1 MMDALMR
8 IGFGLFGLAV
18 LIGIAWAFSN
28 NKKAVDW
35 KLVATGVG
43 LQIAFAA
50 FVLMTGWGSAIF
62 EGLGSVFVKLISF
75 TNEGSKMILGGFAD
89 QDKYGFIFIFH
100 ALPTVIFFAS
110 FMAVL
115 YHLGVMQW
123 IVKMM
128 AMAITKVMKV
138 SGAETTSVCAS
149 VFIGQTE
156 APLTVRPYIN
166 RMTESELLTMM
177 IGGMA
182 HIAGGVMAV
191 YIGML
196 AGTDVL
202 QQQMYAKHFLAA
214 SIMAAP
220 ATLLIAKILI
230 PETGT
235 PLTGGK
241 VALHVE
247 KESKNIIDAAAA
259 GASDGMKLA
268 INIAAMLLAFVAL
281 IAMINFIIG
290 WVGDWHIPGYQSL
303 NMMLN
308 HGAMGE
314 AQTVKL
320 NLGLILGYVLA
331 PIAWVIGI
339 EWNDSVIAGGLI
351 GQKVVLNEFI
361 AYLQLSQ
368 TPIGTGPGAIS
379 ENSRLILTY
388 ALCGFANF
396 ASIAIQ
402 IGGIGGLA
410 PERRGD
416 LARFGMRAV
425 LGGSIATLMTA
436 TIAGVLIHLR

>member
-1 MMDALMR
+1 MSEIL
-8 IGFGLFGLAV
+8 FGLFGLCC
-18 LIGIAWAFSN
+18 LLSIAWLFSN
-28 NKKAVDW
+28 NKRAVDW
-35 KLVATGVG
+35 KLVATGVV
-43 LQIAFAA
+43 LQIIFAA
-50 FVLMTGWGSAIF
+50 FVLRTDSGSALF
-62 EGLGSVFVKLISF
+62 EGLGKLFVTLINF
-75 TNEGSKMILGGFAD
+75 TTEGSKMILGGFAD
-89 QDKYGFIFIFH
+89 QDKYGFVFIFH

-123 IVKMM
+123 IVKIM
-128 AMAITKVMKV
+128 AMAITKVMRV

-156 APLTVRPYIN
+156 APLTVRPYISK
-166 RMTESELLTMM
+166 MTDSELLTMM

-182 HIAGGVMAV
+182 HIAGGVMAI

-196 AGTDVL
+196 AGTDPAL
-202 QQQMYAKHFLAA
+202 QQMYAKHFLAA

-230 PETGT
+230 PETGN
-235 PLTGGK
+235 PLTRG
-241 VALHVE
+241 VVSVHVE

-281 IAMINFIIG
+281 IAMLNAIMG
-290 WVGDWHIPGYQSL
+290 WIGDWHLGSYQSI

-308 HGAMGE
+308 QGLAVGA
-314 AQTVKL
+314 TPIKL

-339 EWNDSVIAGGLI
+339 EWNDTIIAGGLI
-351 GQKVVLNEFI
+351 GQKIVLNEFI
-361 AYLQLSQ
+361 AYLQLAQ
-368 TPIGTGPGAIS
+368 TPIGEGVGAIS
-379 ENSRLILTY
+379 EHSRLILTY

-402 IGGIGGLA
+402 IGGIGSLA
-410 PERRGD
+410 PDRRSD
-416 LARFGMRAV
+416 LARFGLRAV
-425 LGGSIATLMTA
+425 LGGTLATLMTA
-436 TIAGVLIHLR
+436 TIAGVLLQIG

>member
-1 MMDALMR
+1 MSQVL
-8 IGFGLFGLAV
+8 FGLFGLSV
-18 LIGIAWAFSN
+18 LLAIAWLFSD
-28 NKKAVDW
+28 NKKHVDW
-35 KLVATGVG
+35 KLVGTGVA

-50 FVLMTGWGSAIF
+50 FVLLTRTGSALF
-62 EGLGSVFVKLISF
+62 GGLGQVFVTLIGF
-75 TNEGSKMILGGFAD
+75 TNEGSRMILGGLVD
-89 QDKYGFIFIFH
+89 QDKYGFVFIFH

-110 FMAVL
+110 FMAIL
-115 YHLGVMQW
+115 YHLGVMQK
-123 IVKMM
+123 VVQAM
-128 AMAITKVMKV
+128 AWAITKLMRV

-156 APLTVRPYIN
+156 APLTVRPYIGK
-166 RMTESELLTMM
+166 MTNSELLTMM

-196 AGTDVL
+196 AGTDPAM
-202 QQQMYAKHFLAA
+202 QQFYAKHFLAA

-230 PETGT
+230 PEMGQ
-235 PLTGGK
+235 PLTGGTVK
-241 VALHVE
+241 VHVE
-247 KESKNIIDAAAA
+247 RESKNIIDAAAA
-259 GASDGMKLA
+259 GASDGMRLA

-281 IAMINFIIG
+281 IAMLNAVIG
-290 WVGDWHIPGYQSL
+290 WVGDWHAGSYQSL

-308 HGAMGE
+308 QGAAAG
-314 AQTVKL
+314 AAPVKL
-320 NLGLILGYVLA
+320 NLGLILGYLLA

-339 EWNDSVIAGGLI
+339 DWNDAVVAGGLI

-361 AYLQLSQ
+361 AYLQLAQ
-368 TPIGTGPGAIS
+368 TPVGTGVGAIS
-379 ENSRLILTY
+379 EHSRLILTY

-410 PERRGD
+410 PERRAD
-416 LARFGMRAV
+416 LARFGLRAV
-425 LGGSIATLMTA
+425 LGGSLATLMTA
-436 TIAGVLIHLR
+436 TIAGVLLSMS

>member
-1 MMDALMR
+1 MSAVL
-8 IGFGLFGLAV
+8 FGLFGLSCLLA
-18 LIGIAWAFSN
+18 IAWLFSN
-28 NKKAVDW
+28 NKRAIDW
-35 KLVATGVG
+35 RLVLTGVA

-50 FVLMTGWGSAIF
+50 FVLLTTWGSAIF
-62 EGLGSVFVKLISF
+62 EGLGHLFVTLINF
-75 TNEGSKMILGGFAD
+75 TNAGSKMILGGMAD
-89 QDKYGFIFIFH
+89 QDKYGFVFIFH
-100 ALPTVIFFAS
+100 ALPTVIFFAA
-110 FMAVL
+110 FMAIL

-123 IVKMM
+123 IVKIM
-128 AMAITKVMKV
+128 AMAITKVMRV

-166 RMTESELLTMM
+166 RMTDSELLTMM

-182 HIAGGVMAV
+182 HIAGGVMAI

-196 AGTDVL
+196 AGTDPAM
-202 QQQMYAKHFLAA
+202 QQMYAKHFLAA

-220 ATLLIAKILI
+220 ATLLIAKMLI
-230 PETGT
+230 PETGE
-235 PLTGGK
+235 PLTRGK
-241 VALHVE
+241 VSVHVE
-247 KESKNIIDAAAA
+247 KESANVIDAAAG

-281 IAMINFIIG
+281 IAMINSVIG
-290 WVGDWHIPGYQSL
+290 WIGDWHVAGYQSL

-308 HGAMGE
+308 QGAAAG
-314 AQTVKL
+314 AAPVTL
-320 NLGLILGYVLA
+320 NLGLILGYILA
-331 PIAWVIGI
+331 PIAWVIGVD
-339 EWNDSVIAGGLI
+339 WNDAVIAGGLI

-368 TPIGTGPGAIS
+368 TPVGDGPGAIS
-379 ENSRLILTY
+379 EHSRLILTY

-402 IGGIGGLA
+402 IGGIGSLA
-410 PERRGD
+410 PERRAD
-416 LARFGMRAV
+416 LARFGLRAV

-436 TIAGVLIHLR
+436 TIAGVLLQLGG